1 MSLLGWRCGGTLLL
15 KLKLKLKLN
24 TIAAAS
30 SATASASTTSSL
42 INLIRHNSKRCLSF
56 ASNHEEEKSSHS
68 QCPHQHSS
76 SRKARILVRGR
87 NRGDKGM
94 DFYSAEVLDERG
106 SVNIGPATL
115 VATVPFDYLY
125 GNDVEYC
132 KLVNGFLCFQNMEAV
147 NILNL
152 SAPPQSLAL
161 CSPVSN
167 FQFSGLGFDPLSNQ
181 FKFFSWPRGN
191 RESPSIFTFGNCN
204 GNDNGNGGSNSWRQ
218 LAPEEFYGADLLC
231 NKFFRNQV
239 GVSANGAL
247 YWLTYWVTNRDR
259 LPPKIVA
266 FDLHEEI
273 FRLVPYPDGA
283 KSDLRNHVGH
293 LAAVCGR
300 LAFIEKL
307 QPDKLNIWILQEDY
321 HNCNYSWVKQTIRF
335 PFDWSKLKR
344 WSRILAINTNTDEIF
359 LELDVNHCSLVCYNT
374 KTENMKRLEITGLPH
389 WSEPVHCKL
398 VGITFDD
405 ERG

>member
-1 MSLLGWRCGGTLLL
+1 
-15 KLKLKLKLN
+15 
-24 TIAAAS
+24 
-30 SATASASTTSSL
+30 
-42 INLIRHNSKRCLSF
+42 
-56 ASNHEEEKSSHS
+56 
-68 QCPHQHSS
+68 
-76 SRKARILVRGR
+76 
-87 NRGDKGM
+87 M
-94 DFYSAEVLDERG
+94 DFYSAELLNEGG

-115 VATVPFDYLY
+115 VATVPCDHYFR
-125 GNDVEYC
+125 NDHHHF
-132 KLVNGFLCFQNMEAV
+132 KLVNGFLCFQNLEAV
-147 NILNL
+147 NILNV

-161 CSPVSN
+161 CNPVRN
-167 FQFSGLGFDPLSNQ
+167 TKFSGLGFDPLSNQ
-181 FKFFSWPRGN
+181 FKFFSWPRSN

-231 NKFFRNQV
+231 NKFFPQPIGASV
-239 GVSANGAL
+239 NGAL
-247 YWLTYWVTNRDR
+247 YWLTYWLTNRDR

-266 FDLHEEI
+266 FDLHDES

-283 KSDLRNHVGH
+283 KLELRNDCGH

-321 HNCNYSWVKQTIRF
+321 PNCNYSWVKQTIRF

-344 WSRILAINTNTDEIF
+344 WSHILAINTNTDEIF
-359 LELDVNHCSLVCYNT
+359 LELDVNYSSLVYYNT

-398 VGITFDD
+398 VCITFDD